1 MTSNA
6 LTLSGALRQPE
17 MEGNNQFL
25 TFMLDGETFAIGI
38 LAIKAIIEYGSLTTV
53 PLMPVFVR
61 GVINLRGAVVP
72 VIDLSAR
79 FGRGV
84 TSVNRRSCIVIVE
97 IEGEEGSH
105 DVGVVVDAVNEVL
118 DIDAAQIE
126 PPPSFGAGIRSE
138 FIRGMGKIDGQ
149 FVIILDVNRVLS
161 VEEMSQVAQLGESA
175 PAALP
180 AGA

>member
-1 MTSNA
+1 
-6 LTLSGALRQPE
+6 
-17 MEGNNQFL
+17 
-25 TFMLDGETFAIGI
+25 
-38 LAIKAIIEYGSLTTV
+38 
-53 PLMPVFVR
+53 
-61 GVINLRGAVVP
+61 
-72 VIDLSAR
+72 
-79 FGRGV
+79 
-84 TSVNRRSCIVIVE
+84 
-97 IEGEEGSH
+97 
-105 DVGVVVDAVNEVL
+105 VVVDAVNEVL